1 MTTVTAEN
9 QKSRTFDMV
18 YMAVFA
24 ALMAICSWI
33 SIPTVVPFTMQTF
46 ALFLAVGVLGGR
58 RGSLTV
64 LLYILLGA
72 VGIPVFAGFQGGI
85 SVLMGPSGGYLIG
98 FLFTAL
104 AMWAMEKLPGKKTW
118 ILAFSMVMGMIIY
131 YVFGTAWFMVVYTK
145 NTGAVALATVLGWCV
160 IPFIIPDFA
169 KIAIALLLSKRLAR
183 IIKIGVVSKANV

>member
-1 MTTVTAEN
+1 MTTVTAEK